1 VKYFGACGLNAVS
14 NAFALRSHFTG
25 EYIMAKGQMRTNKE
39 AKKPKQDKTA
49 KAPVTGGFSAPATPP
64 KGKTK

>member
-1 VKYFGACGLNAVS
+1 MQCPRL
-14 NAFALRSHFTG
+14 ALTLTG
-25 EYIMAKGQMRTNKE
+25 ESIMAKGQMRTNKE

-49 KAPVTGGFSAPATPP
+49 KAPVTGGFSAPVSPPP